1 MTRWHG
7 PRGILVEIITLG
19 ARQRIKVTQTVNGRR
34 YLLGYYGAIA
44 QIVRHVDLAD
54 LVEVVDLHAFAS
66 RKSSRK
72 SRA

>member
-7 PRGILVEIITLG
+7 PRGILVEVITLG

-44 QIVRHVDLAD
+44 QIVHHVDLAD
-54 LVEVVDLHAFAS
+54 LVEVIDLPAFAS
-66 RKSSRK
+66 RKART
-72 SRA
+72 